1 VTSADIAI
9 TFAGGP
15 LDRCGELRGDAA
27 AMAAAFSDPETR
39 FVPVW
44 RYRCLV
50 DGVHAT
56 LVAGAEL
63 GEAAAASDDTVFLG
77 RQHGRYLFAVRLPD
91 EQEHQLPVSG
101 EFVELREAMS
111 RLAAA
116 DASLVAYAR
125 AMVLW
130 QDRHRHC
137 GCCGQRNRPQ
147 LAGFVMACTDTTGCG
162 HRSFPRLDPAII
174 VLVHDGNRCLLGRQP
189 SWPEDR
195 FSTIAGFVEPG
206 ESLEDAVRR
215 EVREETNIPVR
226 DCRYLASQPWPFPAA
241 LMIGFHA
248 SAEPGEIR
256 LNDGELA
263 DARWLTREQIA
274 AREVILPPDT
284 SVAFRLIEA
293 WFDRPGQPGLAA
305 LGLAGP
311 ALRVRRPGD
320 AGKR

>member
-1 VTSADIAI
+1 MTNADIQI

-27 AMAAAFSDPETR
+27 AMAAAFSDPATR
-39 FVPVW
+39 FLPVW

-50 DGVHAT
+50 DGAHAT
-56 LVAGAEL
+56 LLVRDEL
-63 GEAAAASDDTVFLG
+63 GAAAPACDETVFLG
-77 RQHGRYLFAVRLPD
+77 RQDGRFLFAVRLPD
-91 EQEHQLPVSG
+91 EPAPTLPVSG

-111 RLAAA
+111 RLAAD

-125 AMVLW
+125 AMILW

-137 GCCGQRNRPQ
+137 GRCGQANVPE
-147 LAGFVMACTDTTGCG
+147 LAGFVMACSDARCR

-174 VLVHDGNRCLLGRQP
+174 VLVHEGDRCLLGRQP
-189 SWPEDR
+189 SWPEER

-215 EVREETNIPVR
+215 EVHEETNIRVQA
-226 DCRYLASQPWPFPAA
+226 CRYLASQPWPFPAA

-248 SAEPGEIR
+248 RAEPGEIR

-263 DARWLTREQIA
+263 EARWLTRKQIA

-293 WFDRPGQPGLAA
+293 WFDRPGEPGLAA

-320 AGKR
+320 TPN

>member
-1 VTSADIAI
+1 MTSTEIRN

-15 LDRCGELRGDAA
+15 LDRCGELRADPDAIS
-27 AMAAAFSDPETR
+27 AAFADPATR
-39 FVPVW
+39 LVAVW

-50 DGVHAT
+50 DGPRAA
-56 LVAGAEL
+56 LSRLDEL
-63 GEAAAASDDTVFLG
+63 GAMAPGPEEAVFLG
-77 RQHGRYLFAVRLPD
+77 RQDGRFLFAFRLPD
-91 EQEHQLPVSG
+91 EPRPLLPAAG
-101 EFVELREAMS
+101 DFVELREAMS
-111 RLAAA
+111 RLAAD
-116 DASLVAYAR
+116 DAALVAYAR
-125 AMVLW
+125 AMILW
-130 QDRHRHC
+130 RDRHRFC
-137 GCCGQRNRPQ
+137 GCCGQPNDPE
-147 LAGFVMACTDTTGCG
+147 LAGFVMACRDPDCG

-174 VLVHDGNRCLLGRQP
+174 VLAHDGERCLLGRQP
-189 SWPEDR
+189 SWPAQR

-215 EVREETNIPVR
+215 EVREETNIRVR

-248 SAEPGEIR
+248 RAEPGQIR

-263 DARWLTREQIA
+263 EARWLTREQIA

-293 WFDRPGQPGLAA
+293 WFDRPGEPGLAA

-311 ALRVRRPGD
+311 VLRVRRPGD
-320 AGKR
+320 ARN